1 MRQFLR
7 KSALVAVLSAVAL
20 CGSARQ
26 AAAVPVVTPNGLGD
40 LLIFGYWTAYDRDTL
55 VAITNTFGGQSQ
67 RYVHV
72 RIREGVNSNEVA
84 NFTICLSPGDVWTAA
99 ITSTGRNASTSSLLI
114 GDPGT
119 CDGSVTNAQ
128 GLTPPPAPGD
138 PPLGLNADFGYIEAY
153 TLECNSPV
161 LAPGCP
167 ASPQAPFG
175 NNNGGDDTI
184 MGTATLVSATA
195 GFSSSYNATS
205 LVGFDAFNETAN
217 LRSPNGAGTVRGL
230 GSRTNVANALANE
243 GGVAKE
249 ILLGRWTA
257 STLFNSSTDV
267 VITFPTGDQ
276 LRSANILGQPIADPV
291 SIWIF
296 DERENF
302 NFSPRTIII
311 DWEVNI
317 CRFQNANET
326 DTHNTQFTCNG
337 TAGLGG
343 VGSDD
348 VAGPGG
354 TFDGGWFRII
364 NNNDYIN
371 GGIGDGTGVEFDN
384 INAIPDSSFPVI
396 GLVFSFFQGVNGI
409 FDQAYPIQW
418 AAITGLGGIGGATCQ
433 IFPFTGCNAF
443 AISSEFQPHTLPNGM
458 VLPVTDTSTGRNR
471 RSNSGIVD

>member
-1 MRQFLR
+1 
-7 KSALVAVLSAVAL
+7 
-20 CGSARQ
+20 
-26 AAAVPVVTPNGLGD
+26 VTPNGLGD

-195 GFSSSYNATS
+195 GFSRAIMPHRW
-205 LVGFDAFNETAN
+205 LVLTLSTKQRTCA
-217 LRSPNGAGTVRGL
+217 VRMVL
-230 GSRTNVANALANE
+230 E
-243 GGVAKE
+243 Q
-249 ILLGRWTA
+249 
-257 STLFNSSTDV
+257 FV
-267 VITFPTGDQ
+267 V
-276 LRSANILGQPIADPV
+276 SALGQM
-291 SIWIF
+291 
-296 DERENF
+296 
-302 NFSPRTIII
+302 SPTPSPTKA
-311 DWEVNI
+311 E
-317 CRFQNANET
+317 
-326 DTHNTQFTCNG
+326 
-337 TAGLGG
+337 
-343 VGSDD
+343 
-348 VAGPGG
+348 
-354 TFDGGWFRII
+354 
-364 NNNDYIN
+364 
-371 GGIGDGTGVEFDN
+371 
-384 INAIPDSSFPVI
+384 
-396 GLVFSFFQGVNGI
+396 
-409 FDQAYPIQW
+409 
-418 AAITGLGGIGGATCQ
+418 
-433 IFPFTGCNAF
+433 
-443 AISSEFQPHTLPNGM
+443 
-458 VLPVTDTSTGRNR
+458 
-471 RSNSGIVD
+471 